1 MDCSRLF
8 QLHKDGEKAE
18 FAGSCHDC
26 GRGVKVASQKAPEG
40 KLRIE
45 GGAVY
50 ETREGLFFKCDE
62 CFNREKTLKNHR
74 ECEVY
79 SRIVGYLRP
88 ISQWNT
94 GKLSEYDKRTML
106 RFQAVEQMEI

>member
-8 QLHKDGEKAE
+8 QLHEGRQKTE
-18 FAGSCHDC
+18 FSGSCHDC
-26 GRGVKVASQKAPEG
+26 GLPVSVVSEKTSGG
-40 KLRIE
+40 KIRIE

-50 ETREGLFFKCDE
+50 ETPGGLFFKCGG
-62 CFNREKTLKNHR
+62 CFAEGKLLGNHR

-88 ISQWNT
+88 VSQWNT
-94 GKLSEYDKRTML
+94 GKLSEFGNRMML
-106 RFQAVEQMEI
+106 RFR